1 MSVQEE
7 VDRLIDT
14 RPGRELMRPVY
25 EDPAH
30 PVAEGIYRSGGT
42 TAAYLLLTD
51 SGRVI
56 VNTGMGFEA
65 PHHKR
70 VFDAVRPGPTHY
82 IITTQAHVDHVGG
95 VDLFKEVDT
104 TYVAQQNNQACQ
116 ADDARIR
123 ALRMRTAGIWFDM
136 LGTDAR
142 RIAAEN
148 PGVSMRQA
156 EPVPDLTF
164 DQRLALDADGLILE
178 LHAAVGETIDSTI
191 VWLPERRTAL
201 ISNLFGPLFPHFPNL
216 NTLRGDRYR
225 FVEPYLE
232 SVRKVRALRPEVLVT
247 GRYEPV
253 VGEELIDASL
263 ARLHDAVDYVHQRAL
278 EGFNDGVDVWTLMDE
293 IQLPPELRVGQ
304 GYGKVS
310 WAVRTLW
317 ESYVGWFKLQSTTEL
332 YPDSAGAALAE
343 LVDAAGTDVA
353 LNRAEAALDRGQA
366 PLAIRLGEAV
376 ITTDP
381 DSSRARAVLASA
393 HRYLLDHGGDIS
405 FWENGWLRDQL
416 ARWGSD

>member
-1 MSVQEE
+1 MACYGARTSYRTSRPEWYRDYWTERIGTLLDSSLRDRHLLPDDRTVDVFFEEYMADELGTLERVYDCAGIALTGQARAEISAYQAAHPRGKEGRVAYDLRRHFGVTPEEVRSRFGSYLERFPVRIGGLMSVQDE

-164 DQRLALDADGLILE
+164 DQRLALDADGLDPG
-178 LHAAVGETIDSTI
+178 AARRRGGDHRQHHRVATRAAHRPDQQPVRAS
-191 VWLPERRTAL
+191 LPAL
-201 ISNLFGPLFPHFPNL
+201 PQPQHPAGGPLP
-216 NTLRGDRYR
+216 LR
-225 FVEPYLE
+225 
-232 SVRKVRALRPEVLVT
+232 RAVPRERAQGPGPATRGARHRP
-247 GRYEPV
+247 
-253 VGEELIDASL
+253 
-263 ARLHDAVDYVHQRAL
+263 
-278 EGFNDGVDVWTLMDE
+278 
-293 IQLPPELRVGQ
+293 
-304 GYGKVS
+304 
-310 WAVRTLW
+310 VRT
-317 ESYVGWFKLQSTTEL
+317 
-332 YPDSAGAALAE
+332 
-343 LVDAAGTDVA
+343 
-353 LNRAEAALDRGQA
+353 
-366 PLAIRLGEAV
+366 
-376 ITTDP
+376 
-381 DSSRARAVLASA
+381 
-393 HRYLLDHGGDIS
+393 HR
-405 FWENGWLRDQL
+405 R
-416 ARWGSD
+416 

>member
-1 MSVQEE
+1 MHVEDQ
-7 VDRLIDT
+7 VDHLIDT

-25 EDPAH
+25 DDPAH
-30 PVAEGIYRSGGT
+30 PVAEGIYRSGGC

-51 SGRVI
+51 GGRVI

-70 VFDAVRPGPTHY
+70 VFDAIRPGPTHF

-95 VDLFKEVDT
+95 VDLFKEDNT
-104 TYVAQQNNQACQ
+104 TYVAQENNQTCQ

-123 ALRMRTAGIWFDM
+123 ALRMHTAGIWFDM

-148 PGVSMRQA
+148 PGVSMHQA
-156 EPVPDLTF
+156 EPVPDVTF
-164 DQRLALDADGLILE
+164 DERLDLDADSVRLE
-178 LHAAVGETIDSTI
+178 LYAAAGETVDSMI

-225 FVEPYLE
+225 FVEPYLG
-232 SVRKVRALRPEVLVT
+232 SVRKVRALRPAVLIT
-247 GRYEPV
+247 GRHDPI

-278 EGFNDGVDVWTLMDE
+278 EGFNAGTDVWTLMDE
-293 IQLPPELRVGQ
+293 IELPPELRVGQ

-317 ESYVGWFKLQSTTEL
+317 ESYVGWFKLQSSTEL
-332 YPDSAGAALAE
+332 YPDCTGRALAE
-343 LVDAAGTDVA
+343 LTEVAGTDAV
-353 LNRAEAALDRGQA
+353 LSRAEAALARGEA
-366 PLAIRLGEAV
+366 PLAIRLGEAAV
-376 ITTDP
+376 AAEP
-381 DSSRARAVLASA
+381 DSARARAVLAAA
-393 HRYLLDHGGDIS
+393 HRFLLEHGGNIS

-416 ARWGSD
+416 ARWEP